1 MHESDAKMARTQGP
15 GQREDAETFTV
26 QQLRAMEQPK
36 WNEGRLDDLNKRVDS
51 GIGRLDGERK
61 ELRGEVREGFKGL
74 DKRFEKVDDEFKA
87 VRSEMSAGFK
97 AVDKRFE
104 KVDDEFKA
112 VRSEMSAG
120 FKAVDRRFEKV
131 DDEFK
136 AVRSEMSAGFDRL
149 FWKLVG
155 MGFSGAAAVFAMA
168 EFLA

>member
-1 MHESDAKMARTQGP
+1 
-15 GQREDAETFTV
+15 
-26 QQLRAMEQPK
+26 
-36 WNEGRLDDLNKRVDS
+36 
-51 GIGRLDGERK
+51 
-61 ELRGEVREGFKGL
+61 VREGFKGL

-112 VRSEMSAG
+112 VRVEMSAG
-120 FKAVDRRFEKV
+120 FEKV